1 MICRRLGSWP
11 ANGISAGLME
21 QEVLEILR
29 GREIRRVMTMCRCMS
44 REYSR
49 NPQQLV
55 PNIQS
60 EEVQNQNQ
68 SCKAKCG
75 KQRQRSK
82 WVPIGATTTATTT
95 TQNLRRRRETLRFR
109 LEAMPQAG
117 ES

>member
-1 MICRRLGSWP
+1 
-11 ANGISAGLME
+11 ME
-21 QEVLEILR
+21 QEALEILR
-29 GREIRRVMTMCRCMS
+29 GREIRRVMTMCRRMS
-44 REYSR
+44 REYAC

-75 KQRQRSK
+75 QRQRSK
-82 WVPIGATTTATTT
+82 WVPISATKTATTTT
-95 TQNLRRRRETLRFR
+95 TQNLRRRRETLHFR
-109 LEAMPQAG
+109 LEGMPPPG

>member
-1 MICRRLGSWP
+1 
-11 ANGISAGLME
+11 ME
-21 QEVLEILR
+21 QEAIEILR
-29 GREIRRVMTMCRCMS
+29 GREIRRVMIMCRRMS
-44 REYSR
+44 REYAC

-82 WVPIGATTTATTT
+82 WVPISATTTATTT
-95 TQNLRRRRETLRFR
+95 TQNLRRRRGTLHFR
-109 LEAMPQAG
+109 LEGMPPPG